1 VSILNK
7 IPNPFEKA
15 RKSNILGNFA
25 IVTIYAGIYL
35 RDWAS
40 QWLSNTVIIS
50 ALAGGVALAVGALLL
65 GAKAPRGYLIS
76 SLGMLVLLVLFWTAS
91 FLATGKINTSS
102 YYVSILFA
110 IIVVNLNPRLFIII
124 LLFHFAAALVIS
136 GIELISGQYLFD
148 YVDAEGLV
156 LDEKLFGG
164 GTEVF
169 RAKGLSQGPL
179 SQVAFALWM
188 AFLIRG
194 SVFAGAALFLA
205 AFFASGRLG
214 MLTALILMLSR
225 ASKNW
230 SSFFT
235 RLLPFAIVLAL
246 VVVTSAFFI
255 EENRLLFISSAL
267 NLDNDQN
274 VSRFEF
280 WSNSLRQYFLL
291 EPLNIIFGDYG
302 LIAKVQGGTENDF
315 LRLLMDCGFVG
326 FALYFGAIAKLFSN
340 AIRRRNREDFV
351 NAVLITVLMNI
362 FPFVQSLSSSFLFWV
377 YFFATTNRPRLVSAK
392 ISVRN

>member
-1 VSILNK
+1 MSILNK